1 MSSPLDKPFR
11 KGLQGWKVLI
21 AQAFSVNLWS
31 FNPIDPSQR
40 DGVTCA
46 QKQLHACTWNCGAAA
61 KIRILFAER
70 IVRDGCP
77 RLLRSFA
84 LSEWFSSSIS
94 PELSSSPERTP
105 VEHFHQTSLKNKK
118 FVAADLEKCRIAFKT
133 HSPVWKLLFS
143 HRLSSMGGSS
153 SGGSGPGG
161 TGSVVVGVS
170 GGSGSPISQDSIVL
184 FTSGHSTAAA
194 APPSHS
200 ANAAGS
206 KCLPVQEGAS
216 VASPPCSIH
225 LGKKFLIPNHSK
237 VKSSQ
242 SEVQIGFSIL

>member
-1 MSSPLDKPFR
+1 MTDGFLGALLCRNDFLPPF
-11 KGLQGWKVLI
+11 LQ
-21 AQAFSVNLWS
+21 
-31 FNPIDPSQR
+31 
-40 DGVTCA
+40 
-46 QKQLHACTWNCGAAA
+46 NC
-61 KIRILFAER
+61 
-70 IVRDGCP
+70 P
-77 RLLRSFA
+77 
-84 LSEWFSSSIS
+84 
-94 PELSSSPERTP
+94 SPERTP
-105 VEHFHQTSLKNKK
+105 VVHFHQTSLKNKNLWLQTWRNVGLRSK
-118 FVAADLEKCRIAFKT
+118 LIHLCI
-133 HSPVWKLLFS
+133 WKNTFS
-143 HRLSSMGGSS
+143 YRLSSMGGSS

-225 LGKKFLIPNHSK
+225 LGEKISYSK
-237 VKSSQ
+237 SFKSQ
-242 SEVQIGFSIL
+242 KFSIWGTKDS